1 MHCEIVMTLS
11 HLTCMPSQT
20 DTLIHCQCSYQTWRG
35 VHLQPHP
42 VASASTER
50 WLSHAFTPGHSA
62 SQCAKGNHHSYDTVL
77 KLSFPPQALYKRYPP
92 LTRQAGR
99 QALSGQQTVR
109 EQAAVWDYIVL
120 FQVPT
125 ARKDFVCCL
134 HCKCSTCS
142 CVQYQASHKAG

>member
-1 MHCEIVMTLS
+1 MHCAIVMTLS

-20 DTLIHCQCSYQTWRG
+20 DTLIHCQCSFQTWRG

-42 VASASTER
+42 VASASTEG
-50 WLSHAFTPGHSA
+50 WLSRAFTPGHSA
-62 SQCAKGNHHSYDTVL
+62 FQRAKCNHYSCDTVL
-77 KLSFPPQALYKRYPP
+77 KSFPPRTLYKRYPP

-99 QALSGQQTVR
+99 QALSGQTVR

-120 FQVPT
+120 FQVQQL
-125 ARKDFVCCL
+125 DNFVCCL

-142 CVQYQASHKAG
+142 CVQYQTSHKAG